1 MAKTIAVTEQPST
14 GLQQLKSQPARLDR
28 VPQGRAQRDAQGD
41 LALARRGAV
50 DHDRRPRHR
59 LHLRRVLLA
68 GGQHHR
74 PGDRGPAAPPDH
86 STKQI
91 RAFPGKAS
99 REKQT
104 MREKGT
110 TMAAEEQNPEEQNPE
125 GERPETHEQ
134 LAPPV
139 NENFKWYIIHAYSGF
154 ERKVRESL
162 ESRITAF
169 GLQNRIGR
177 IMIPTEPVTE
187 LRNGKKYTIERV
199 FLPGYVLVEMEL
211 DNDLWHVIKNTP
223 RVTGFLGT
231 GDKPVALS
239 EQEVSSILFRSDAAK
254 DKPSMK
260 VKFEKGE
267 QVRINEG
274 PFANFTGAVDDV
286 NEDRQTLKVMVSIF
300 GRSTPVEIEF
310 SKVDKVDR
318 VALPT

>member
-1 MAKTIAVTEQPST
+1 
-14 GLQQLKSQPARLDR
+14 
-28 VPQGRAQRDAQGD
+28 
-41 LALARRGAV
+41 
-50 DHDRRPRHR
+50 
-59 LHLRRVLLA
+59 
-68 GGQHHR
+68 
-74 PGDRGPAAPPDH
+74 
-86 STKQI
+86 
-91 RAFPGKAS
+91 
-99 REKQT
+99 

-110 TMAAEEQNPEEQNPE
+110 PTMAVDEQIPEAQDPGGEQSA
-125 GERPETHEQ
+125 EQ

-162 ESRITAF
+162 ESRIQAF

-231 GDKPVALS
+231 GDSPVALS
-239 EQEVSSILFRSDAAK
+239 EAEVSSILFRSESSK
-254 DKPSMK
+254 DKPAMK

-274 PFANFTGAVDDV
+274 PFANFNGTVDDV

-310 SKVDKVDR
+310 AKVDKME
-318 VALPT
+318 A

>member
-1 MAKTIAVTEQPST
+1 MHEEGTQTM
-14 GLQQLKSQPARLDR
+14 
-28 VPQGRAQRDAQGD
+28 
-41 LALARRGAV
+41 AV
-50 DHDRRPRHR
+50 DEQTPEAQDP
-59 LHLRRVLLA
+59 
-68 GGQHHR
+68 GG
-74 PGDRGPAAPPDH
+74 
-86 STKQI
+86 
-91 RAFPGKAS
+91 
-99 REKQT
+99 
-104 MREKGT
+104 
-110 TMAAEEQNPEEQNPE
+110 
-125 GERPETHEQ
+125 ETPSAQ

-162 ESRITAF
+162 ESRIQAF

-199 FLPGYVLVEMEL
+199 FLPGYVLVEMDL

-239 EQEVSSILFRSDAAK
+239 EAEVSSILFRSEAAK

-274 PFANFTGAVDDV
+274 PFANFNGTVDHV

-310 SKVDKVDR
+310 AKVDKME
-318 VALPT
+318 A